1 MSITITKIT
10 SSKTASS
17 REISAMATTSKAI
30 YPLHPDVVMKKL
42 PFYIQNDILLKPSSL
57 QPSKPTAKFQ
67 EQSVQFHMTPSQT
80 KTIQNS
86 KRIVSGKIEFR
97 HQVQL
102 RFSLLEISCQQ
113 TDAFPKSL
121 CVRVNGKV
129 CPLPNPLPAPAGT
142 EPRRP
147 PGPINITNLCKLK
160 PTQQD
165 TISVT
170 WAVEVG
176 KAFTLSVYQV
186 ENLTH
191 QDLLE
196 QLRSKGVRN
205 PDYTKALIKE
215 KLNDQDTEIAT
226 TSCKVSLACPLGKMR
241 MKIPA
246 RASTCDHLQC
256 FDAQL
261 YLMMN
266 EKKPKWV
273 CPVCNKTAEP
283 MSLQIDGFFLNLV
296 TSSRL
301 PSDEHEIVLHNDGSW
316 DPLVKEDPSQT
327 RGRTR
332 TKAEAVTQA
341 VKRPAEEAETITLEE
356 NAVTQSVTSR
366 RSTKKPRREPMA
378 SNKQPAEIEIECI
391 DID

>member
-1 MSITITKIT
+1 MSITITKIS
-10 SSKTASS
+10 SSKKDL
-17 REISAMATTSKAI
+17 RVKSAMATITSTKPV

-42 PFYIQNDILLKPSSL
+42 PFYIMNDILLKPSSL
-57 QPSKPTAKFQ
+57 QPSKPSANFQ
-67 EQSVQFHMTPSQT
+67 EQSVQFNITPKAAKQ
-80 KTIQNS
+80 IQSS
-86 KRIVSGKIEFR
+86 KRIVSGRIEFR

-102 RFSLLEISCQQ
+102 RFSLLEVSCQQ

-121 CVRVNGKV
+121 CVRVNGKM

-170 WAVEVG
+170 WATEVG

-273 CPVCNKTAEP
+273 CPVCSKTAEP

-301 PSDEHEIVLHNDGSW
+301 PIDEHEIVLHNDGSW
-316 DPLVKEDPSQT
+316 DPLVKEDPSKP
-327 RGRTR
+327 RGRSR
-332 TKAEAVTQA
+332 AKAEAVTQA
-341 VKRPAEEAETITLEE
+341 VKKLAEDAVSITLEE
-356 NAVTQSVTSR
+356 DTDTA
-366 RSTKKPRREPMA
+366 RSSAKRPRRARSQP
-378 SNKQPAEIEIECI
+378 KQPTEKEIECI

>member
-1 MSITITKIT
+1 MSITITKIP
-10 SSKTASS
+10 SSKKDL
-17 REISAMATTSKAI
+17 RPSAMAITTTSTKPV

-42 PFYIQNDILLKPSSL
+42 PFYIQNDIVVKPTSL
-57 QPSKPTAKFQ
+57 QPSKPSAKFQ
-67 EQSVQFHMTPSQT
+67 EQSVQFHMTPNQT
-80 KTIQNS
+80 KQIQNS
-86 KRIVSGKIEFR
+86 KSIREGKIEFR
-97 HQVQL
+97 QQVQV

-121 CVRVNGKV
+121 CVRVNGKM

-170 WAVEVG
+170 WATEVG

-316 DPLVKEDPSQT
+316 DPLVKEDPSKP
-327 RGRTR
+327 RGRSR
-332 TKAEAVTQA
+332 TKAESATNSL
-341 VKRPAEEAETITLEE
+341 KKPAEDAVSITLEE
-356 NAVTQSVTSR
+356 DADMA
-366 RSTKKPRREPMA
+366 RSSAKRPRRARSQP
-378 SNKQPAEIEIECI
+378 KQPTEKEIECI

>member
-1 MSITITKIT
+1 MI
-10 SSKTASS
+10 KT
-17 REISAMATTSKAI
+17 RIVHKQTTTATTSKPV

-57 QPSKPTAKFQ
+57 QPSKPSAKFQ
-67 EQSVQFHMTPSQT
+67 EQSFSFHSTPSQT

-165 TISVT
+165 TISVN

-196 QLRSKGVRN
+196 QLKSKGVRN

-215 KLNDQDTEIAT
+215 KLNDQDSEIAT

-266 EKKPKWV
+266 EKKPKWD

-283 MSLQIDGFFLNLV
+283 ISLQIDGFFLDLV
-296 TSSRL
+296 TSTRL
-301 PSDEHEIVLHNDGSW
+301 PADEHEIVLHNDGSW
-316 DPLVKEDPSQT
+316 DPLVKQDPGP
-327 RGRTR
+327 RGRAR
-332 TKAEAVTQA
+332 AREVAALA
-341 VKRPAEEAETITLEE
+341 VKKQEEVAETITLEE
-356 NAVTQSVTSR
+356 AAATMPEPTR
-366 RSTKKPRREPMA
+366 RNSKKPRR
-378 SNKQPAEIEIECI
+378 SISLTKISEIEIECI
-391 DID
+391 NID